1 LNIRIENKI
10 SVLPILLL
18 GFTSTITQIILL
30 REFLS
35 VFYGN
40 ELVIGII
47 LGNWMIITGLGSFFG
62 KISEKIKNQNAL
74 IILLSILLGALPLVT
89 VYLLRYLRNV
99 VFLTGEMIGIYQI
112 IYSSFVLLLPF
123 CVVSGFAFTFLAVN
137 ASGKNESNLISKV
150 YSVESLGSLIGGFL
164 FSVVLIFFL
173 STFQSLKLLL
183 FVNFVVAAIL
193 TRKNFGKIIQTITVL
208 ILVFITV
215 ALCLSDFD
223 YLTRK
228 YLFPEQQIIFYKDT
242 PYGNLTITELGEQKN
257 FFENGALLF
266 STNNAAVNEEAVHY
280 AMIQHQKPKHILL
293 IGGGISG
300 TTNEILKYNIERIDY
315 VEINP
320 WIIKAGEQFT
330 NSLQDKRI
338 NVISEDAR
346 MFVRKT
352 AGKYDVVLVNLPEPL
367 TAQFN
372 RFYTKEFFEELKQR
386 LNSDAVVSLSLLP
399 ATDYVSAKAGNINS
413 TIYSTLKTSFKNI
426 LIVPGL
432 KDFYLASD
440 SKLNINIGKMISARG
455 IDNLYVNQYYL
466 DDESLN
472 QRSQYLQSRINKT
485 SYINKDFNPVSYY
498 LQLVQWLDYFEFN
511 YWIPAAIILLIIIL
525 VLYKT
530 NLVGAGIFCAGLS
543 ASSIEVI
550 LLISFQIIY
559 GYVYQVT
566 GIIITI
572 FMAGLAAGSK
582 YFEKIIKKCDT
593 QSFSK
598 VQFSLAVY
606 SFLFPLIMQALCLD
620 KDNIILVHSVFY
632 VMTFSIAFLTG
643 VAFALATKIE
653 KGKVSSIVSRLY
665 SVDLIGSAL
674 GALLVSALF
683 IPLVGVNRV
692 AIIIGAV
699 NFISGVYT
707 VVNKKKE
714 SALTK

>member
-1 LNIRIENKI
+1 
-10 SVLPILLL
+10 
-18 GFTSTITQIILL
+18 LL

-40 ELVIGII
+40 ELVIGIV
-47 LGNWMIITGLGSFFG
+47 LGNWMIITGLGSYFG
-62 KISEKIKNQNAL
+62 KFSEKIKNQNAL
-74 IILLSILLGALPLVT
+74 IILLSILLGTFPLVT
-89 VYLLRYLRNV
+89 VYLLRYLRYV

-112 IYSSFVLLLPF
+112 IYSSLILLLPF
-123 CVVSGFAFTFLAVN
+123 CIVSGFAFSLLAVN
-137 ASGKNESNLISKV
+137 ASAKNESNLISKV
-150 YSVESLGSLIGGFL
+150 YSVESLGSLVGGFL

-183 FVNFVVAAIL
+183 F
-193 TRKNFGKIIQTITVL
+193 KNFFVTVILVWKNYGKIIRTVTVL

-215 ALCLSDFD
+215 VLCLSDFD

-242 PYGNLTITELGEQKN
+242 PYGNLTITEQGGQKN
-257 FFENGALLF
+257 FFENGTLLF
-266 STNNAAVNEEAVHY
+266 STNDAATNEEAVHY
-280 AMIQHQKPKHILL
+280 AMIQHQNPKYVLL
-293 IGGGISG
+293 VGRGISG
-300 TTNEILKYNIERIDY
+300 ITNEILKYNVDRVDY

-330 NSLQDKRI
+330 NSLKDKRI
-338 NVISEDAR
+338 NVVSEDAR

-352 AGKYDVVLVNLPEPL
+352 SGKYDVILVNLPEPL

-372 RFYTKEFFEELKQR
+372 RFYTEEFFVELKRR

-413 TIYSTLKTSFKNI
+413 TIYNTLKTSFKNI

-440 SKLNINIGKMISARG
+440 SKLNINIGKMISERG
-455 IDNLYVNQYYL
+455 INNLYVNQYYL
-466 DDESLN
+466 DDGILS
-472 QRSQYLQSRINKT
+472 QRSQYLQSRTNKT

-511 YWIPAAIILLIIIL
+511 YWIPAVIIL
-525 VLYKT
+525 VIIFFALYKT
-530 NLVGAGIFCAGLS
+530 NLVGAGIFCAGFS

-582 YFEKIIKKCDT
+582 YYEKIIKKNDLV
-593 QSFSK
+593 SFSK

-606 SFLFPLIMQALCLD
+606 FFLFPLIMQLLSLV
-620 KDNIILVHSVFY
+620 KDNVIVVHSVFY
-632 VMTFSIAFLTG
+632 LMTFSIALLTG
-643 VAFALATKIE
+643 GAFALATKIE
-653 KGKVSSIVSRLY
+653 KGKVSSIVSRFY
-665 SVDLIGSAL
+665 SIDLIGSAL

-683 IPLVGVNRV
+683 IPLIGVNRV

-699 NFISGVYT
+699 NFVAGVFSFAH
-707 VVNKKKE
+707 KKKE
-714 SALTK
+714 LTLH

>member
-1 LNIRIENKI
+1 
-10 SVLPILLL
+10 
-18 GFTSTITQIILL
+18 
-30 REFLS
+30 
-35 VFYGN
+35 
-40 ELVIGII
+40 
-47 LGNWMIITGLGSFFG
+47 MIITGLGSFIG

-74 IILLSILLGALPLVT
+74 IILLCILLGVLPLVT
-89 VYLLRYLRNV
+89 VYLLRYLRNL

-112 IYSSFVLLLPF
+112 IYSSFILLLPF
-123 CVVSGFAFTFLAVN
+123 CIVSGFAFSLLAVN

-150 YSVESLGSLIGGFL
+150 YSVESLGSLVGGFL
-164 FSVVLIFFL
+164 FSVVLIFFM

-183 FVNFVVAAIL
+183 FVNFVVAVTL
-193 TRKNFGKIIQTITVL
+193 VWKHFGKIIRTVTVL
-208 ILVFITV
+208 ILAFITV
-215 ALCLSDFD
+215 TLWLSDFD
-223 YLTRK
+223 YSTRK

-242 PYGNLTITELGEQKN
+242 PYGNLTITEQGSQKN
-257 FFENGALLF
+257 FFENGTLLF
-266 STNNAAVNEEAVHY
+266 STNDAATNEEAVHY
-280 AMIQHQKPKHILL
+280 AMIQHQNPKCVLL

-300 TTNEILKYNIERIDY
+300 TTNEILKYNVDRIDY
-315 VEINP
+315 VEINS

-330 NSLQDKRI
+330 NSLNDKRI
-338 NVISEDAR
+338 NVVSEDAR

-352 AGKYDVVLVNLPEPL
+352 SYKYDVVLVNLPEPL

-372 RFYTKEFFEELKQR
+372 RFYTKEFFAELKQK

-399 ATDYVSAKAGNINS
+399 ATDYVSAKAGNINT
-413 TIYSTLKTSFKNI
+413 TIYNTLKTSFKNI

-440 SKLNINIGKMISARG
+440 SKLNINIGKMISERG
-455 IDNLYVNQYYL
+455 IINLYVNQYYL
-466 DDESLN
+466 DDGILS
-472 QRSQYLQSRINKT
+472 QRSQYLQSRINRT

-498 LQLVQWLDYFEFN
+498 LQLVQWLNYFEFN
-511 YWIPAAIILLIIIL
+511 YWIPALIIL
-525 VLYKT
+525 VIIFFTLYKT
-530 NLVGAGIFCAGLS
+530 NLVGAGIFCAGFS

-582 YFEKIIKKCDT
+582 FYEKIIKKNDLV
-593 QSFSK
+593 SFSK
-598 VQFSLAVY
+598 VQSLIAVY
-606 SFLFPLIMQALCLD
+606 SFLFPVIMQLLSLV
-620 KDNIILVHSVFY
+620 KDNVIVVHSVFY
-632 VMTFSIAFLTG
+632 LMTFSIAFLTG

-683 IPLVGVNRV
+683 IPLIGVNRV

-699 NFISGVYT
+699 NLVAGVFT
-707 VVNKKKE
+707 VVNRKKE
-714 SALTK
+714 LALTK